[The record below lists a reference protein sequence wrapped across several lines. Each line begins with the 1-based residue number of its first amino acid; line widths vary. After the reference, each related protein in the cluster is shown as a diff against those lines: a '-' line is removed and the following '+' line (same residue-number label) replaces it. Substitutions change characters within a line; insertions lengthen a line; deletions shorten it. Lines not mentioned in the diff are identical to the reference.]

1 MEYRRLKSLQTNVS
15 ALGLGCASL
24 GSRVGRRQSL
34 DMVGLALDSG
44 INLFD
49 TAPLYG
55 EGDSE
60 SILGRALRG
69 RRQNIVISTKVG
81 WLPSMPLRLASKSKG
96 FVRYLLEAMPSS
108 RGRALQALAQNF
120 IRSQNVVSLRRSSIL
135 KSVDSS
141 LRRLQ
146 TDYIDILLLHKSPS
160 SLELEG
166 TLATLD
172 SLVGQGKVRTYGISP
187 PLSEAAAWL
196 GPQRGRIALLQ
207 VELHALNW
215 AASEQVLALAERNGI
230 DIVAREPFAQGR
242 LIPGQS
248 TASGT
253 LGFLGKPYEARYD
266 FLQVPRTRTVK
277 QAALKLLLQNPA
289 VAAVLIGMSTP
300 RHLEENLGALVVPPL
315 SAQELAEIDRASSA

>member
-1 MEYRRLKSLQTNVS
+1 MEYRRLNSIQTKVS

-44 INLFD
+44 INFFD

-69 RRQNIVISTKVG
+69 RRQKIVISTKVG
-81 WLPSMPLRLASKSKG
+81 WLPSLPLRLASKSKG
-96 FVRYLLEAMPSS
+96 LVRYLLEAMPSS
-108 RGRALQALAQNF
+108 RARALQALAQEF

-135 KSVDSS
+135 KSVESS

-146 TDYIDILLLHKSPS
+146 TDYIDVLLLHKTPS
-160 SLELEG
+160 SQELEE

-172 SLVGQGKVRTYGISP
+172 SLVDQGKVRTYGISSP
-187 PLSEAAAWL
+187 GVSEAALWL

-207 VELHALNW
+207 LELHALNR
-215 AASEQVLALAERNGI
+215 AASDEVLALAERNGI

-242 LIPGQS
+242 LIPSQS
-248 TASGT
+248 AAGGT
-253 LGFLGKPYEARYD
+253 LRFLGKPYEARYD
-266 FLQVPRTRTVK
+266 FLQMPGTRTVNR
-277 QAALKLLLQNPA
+277 L
-289 VAAVLIGMSTP
+289 
-300 RHLEENLGALVVPPL
+300 R
-315 SAQELAEIDRASSA
+315 SSFCFKTRQSQRCS